1 MHSFRVLSFL
11 SLSFFFFLCLFDVV
25 LWFFVLLAGFF
36 ELAVKPAVIWWALPS
51 LPSDLPVVSSEDL
64 NTLDSDQ
71 WRNKIIIKN
80 EMIIIIIL
88 YQEWVVLV
96 ILLKRA
102 HVERQL
108 QVNHPPALHVL
119 TKQKLSLSPS
129 QGLPSSYS
137 SPPPIPTRTQKKKVP
152 LELVFFFSL
161 ITHCTEITFPLLT
174 ISEPIF

>member
-11 SLSFFFFLCLFDVV
+11 SLCLFYVV

-36 ELAVKPAVIWWALPS
+36 ELAVKPVVIWWALPS

-64 NTLDSDQ
+64 NILDSDQ

-80 EMIIIIIL
+80 EMIIIIL
-88 YQEWVVLV
+88 YKEWVVLV
-96 ILLKRA
+96 VPLKRV

-108 QVNHPPALHVL
+108 QVNHSPAFLVL
-119 TKQKLSLSPS
+119 T
-129 QGLPSSYS
+129 
-137 SPPPIPTRTQKKKVP
+137 PPPPTPTRTQKKKVA
-152 LELVFFFSL
+152 LELVFFLFL

>member
-1 MHSFRVLSFL
+1 MLLSSGGSLMHSFRVLSFL
-11 SLSFFFFLCLFDVV
+11 SLFLFDVV

-36 ELAVKPAVIWWALPS
+36 ELAMKPVVIWWALPS

-64 NTLDSDQ
+64 NILDSDQ

-129 QGLPSSYS
+129 QGLPSSYTPPPP
-137 SPPPIPTRTQKKKVP
+137 SPPEPKKRRYP
-152 LELVFFFSL
+152 
-161 ITHCTEITFPLLT
+161 
-174 ISEPIF
+174 